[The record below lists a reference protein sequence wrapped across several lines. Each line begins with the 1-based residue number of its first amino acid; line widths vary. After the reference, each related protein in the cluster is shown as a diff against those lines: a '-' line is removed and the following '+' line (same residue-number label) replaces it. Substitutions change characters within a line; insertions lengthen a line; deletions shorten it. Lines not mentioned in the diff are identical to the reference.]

1 MCGENRYG
9 RVRPTRKAGSSPRVR
24 GKLYRENAERATYG
38 LIPACAGKTVRDKAA
53 RLNCWAHPRVC
64 GENMPC
70 GNTRILEGGSSPR
83 VRGKPHSGSEHNTRR
98 GLIPACAGKT
108 RSDLSSYSIVWAHP
122 RVCGEN
128 LQVSLDSFR
137 GQGSSPRVRGK
148 LASGRSTK
156 TVTRLIPACAGKT
169 RWALPALSVDGAHPR
184 VCGENFLVDLVSEA
198 LAGSSPRVRG
208 KPRRARAYRSGVRL
222 IPACAGKTTRVV
234 PTVPSVRAHPRVC
247 GENSRPD
254 PHLRQPLGSSPRVRG
269 KLPVFLNS
277 GLVRGLIPACAGK
290 TGCRFRS
297 RCLRRAHP
305 RVCGENIGLLFG
317 IQSGGGS
324 SPRVRGKLNAPA
336 YCNL

>member
-1 MCGENRYG
+1 MCGENYSAPTYQAALTGSSPRVRGKLARWVQVEPFSGLIPACAGKTCTSLQWAELRRAHPRVCGENRYG

-169 RWALPALSVDGAHPR
+169 
-184 VCGENFLVDLVSEA
+184 
-198 LAGSSPRVRG
+198 
-208 KPRRARAYRSGVRL
+208 
-222 IPACAGKTTRVV
+222 
-234 PTVPSVRAHPRVC
+234 
-247 GENSRPD
+247 
-254 PHLRQPLGSSPRVRG
+254 
-269 KLPVFLNS
+269 
-277 GLVRGLIPACAGK
+277 
-290 TGCRFRS
+290 
-297 RCLRRAHP
+297 
-305 RVCGENIGLLFG
+305 
-317 IQSGGGS
+317 
-324 SPRVRGKLNAPA
+324 
-336 YCNL
+336 